1 MDKVTS
7 RFKKIVNYSVLMEIF
22 DIIVGIML
30 FVYTSFSIKICAVII
45 GALILVHGLFS
56 LIRYFYDGLA
66 SRFFAMDLI
75 VGVSGVILGL
85 FLMFNTFDT
94 LSFLGY
100 LFAAWLIIVGLHR
113 LVYGIKL
120 VKINDEIYPLICMM
134 GLLIVVM
141 GCLVLFNPFESF
153 MLITKLIGIFIVV
166 NTIFEVMT
174 LNLYKKR
181 IEYLL
186 DLFE

>member
-1 MDKVTS
+1 MDKITS
-7 RFKKIVNYSVLMEIF
+7 RFKRIINFSVGMEIF
-22 DIIVGIML
+22 DIIVGIIL
-30 FVYTSFSIKICAVII
+30 FVYTSFSIKMCAVLI

-66 SRFFAMDLI
+66 SKFFAMDLI

-113 LVYGIKL
+113 ILYGIKL
-120 VKINDEIYPLICMM
+120 VKINDEIYPLVCMM

-153 MLITKLIGIFIVV
+153 MLITKLMGIFLIV

-174 LNLYKKR
+174 LSLYKKR
-181 IEYLL
+181 VQYVI

>member
-1 MDKVTS
+1 MDKITS
-7 RFKKIVNYSVLMEIF
+7 RFKKMVNFSVLMEIF
-22 DIIVGIML
+22 DIIVGILL
-30 FVYTSFSIKICAVII
+30 FVYTSLSIKVCAVII
-45 GALILVHGLFS
+45 CALILVHGLFS
-56 LIRYFYDGLA
+56 LIRYFCDGLA

-75 VGVSGVILGL
+75 VGVSGIVLGL

-113 LVYGIKL
+113 LIYGIKL

-141 GCLVLFNPFESF
+141 GCLILFNPFESF
-153 MLITKLIGIFIVV
+153 MIVTKLIGIFIIV
-166 NTIFEVMT
+166 NTVFEVMT

-181 IEYLL
+181 VDYLL